1 MRFTAVELIER
12 KRDGLALTAP
22 QIRWLISAFTSGE
35 VTDYQMAA
43 MAMAVYLRGL
53 DPEELAT
60 WTDAMLHSG
69 ETLDLSGLDGPKV
82 DKHST
87 GGVGDKVT
95 IPLLPMVRAC
105 GVLAPTLTGRG
116 LGHTGGTR
124 DKLEAIPGLT
134 TSLGAERFME
144 VLGAHGM
151 VYGGQ
156 SENLAPADRK
166 LYALRDA
173 TGTVPSL
180 PLIASSIM
188 SKKLAEDLDGLVLDV
203 KTGAGAFMTDPDAAR
218 ELAVTMVALGKAHGV
233 RTTAF
238 LTAMESPLGAEVGN
252 ASEIAESIRILR
264 GEGPE
269 DLREITLALG
279 AEMLILAGRAAG
291 QTEAR
296 TLLERAVGAGEALEV
311 FTRVVEAQGGD
322 PAVVDDL
329 SLLPTAPRRAE
340 LAAPASGWVSA
351 CHARTV
357 GVAAA
362 RLGAGRERKEDPIDP
377 GVGIT
382 LLAKPGDRVERG
394 GPLAAITYR
403 EEGRWQSARD
413 MLAGAWTISE
423 QPTTPAPLVM
433 ERIRSSDMEDPVS

>member
-1 MRFTAVELIER
+1 MKFTAVELIER
-12 KRDGLALTAP
+12 KRDGLALSP
-22 QIRWLISAFTSGE
+22 DRIKWLIAAFTSGE

-53 DPEELAT
+53 DSRELST

-69 ETLDLSGLDGPKV
+69 ETLDLSELRGPKV

-124 DKLEAIPGLT
+124 DKLEAIPGLS
-134 TSLGAERFME
+134 TSLSSDRFME
-144 VLGAHGM
+144 VLRTHGM

-156 SENLAPADRK
+156 SKNLAPADAK

-203 KTGAGAFMTDPDAAR
+203 KTGAGAFMPDPAQAR
-218 ELAVTMVALGKAHGV
+218 RLATTMVGLGKARGV
-233 RTTAF
+233 ATTAF
-238 LTAMESPLGAEVGN
+238 ITSMESPLGREVGN
-252 ASEIAESIRILR
+252 ACEITESIQTLR

-269 DLREITLALG
+269 DLWEVTLALG
-279 AEMLILAGRAAG
+279 SEMLLLAGGVSDEAA
-291 QTEAR
+291 AR
-296 TLLERAVGAGEALEV
+296 RMLTRAVESGEALEI
-311 FTRVVEAQGGD
+311 FRRVVEAQGGD
-322 PAVVDDL
+322 SAVVEDP
-329 SLLPTAPRRAE
+329 SLLPAATRRAE
-340 LAAPASGWVSA
+340 VRAPTSGWVSA
-351 CHARTV
+351 CQALTV
-357 GVAAA
+357 GVAAT
-362 RLGAGRERKEDPIDP
+362 RLGAGRERKEDSIHP
-377 GVGIT
+377 GVGIRI
-382 LLAKPGDRVERG
+382 LAKPGDWVEKG
-394 GPLAAITYR
+394 QTLAEVAYEEEDRWGAVR
-403 EEGRWQSARD
+403 EL
-413 MLAGAWTISE
+413 LAEAWSIGE
-423 QPTTPAPLVM
+423 RPPDAAPLIG
-433 ERIRSSDMEDPVS
+433 ERIRSSEMD

>member
-1 MRFTAVELIER
+1 MKFTAVNLIER
-12 KRDGLALTAP
+12 KRDGLSLSP
-22 QIRWLISAFTSGE
+22 DQVRWLISAFTSGE

-53 DPEELAT
+53 DPEELAA
-60 WTDAMLHSG
+60 WTAAMLHSG
-69 ETLDLSGLDGPKV
+69 DTLDLSELEGAKV

-105 GVLAPTLTGRG
+105 GVPTPTLTGRG

-134 TSLGAERFME
+134 TSLGADRFMQI
-144 VLGAHGM
+144 LRRHGM

-203 KTGAGAFMTDPDAAR
+203 KTGNGAFMTDPAMAR
-218 ELAVTMVALGKAHGV
+218 ELAITMVALGKAHGV

-238 LTAMESPLGAEVGN
+238 LTSMESPLGNEVGN
-252 ASEIAESIRILR
+252 ASEVAESIRILR

-269 DLREITLALG
+269 DLWEITLTLG
-279 AEMLILAGRAAG
+279 AEMLLLAGVAPDD
-291 QTEAR
+291 TEAR
-296 TLLERAVGAGEALEV
+296 QRLAASVQSGEALEI
-311 FTRVVEAQGGD
+311 FARVVESQGGD
-322 PAVVDDL
+322 PEVVNNP
-329 SLLPTAPRRAE
+329 SLLPTAPRQAE
-340 LAAPASGWVSA
+340 LTAPASGWVAS
-351 CHARTV
+351 CHARAV
-357 GVAAA
+357 GVAAGG
-362 RLGAGRERKEDPIDP
+362 LGAGRERKEDSIDP

-382 LLAKPGDRVERG
+382 LVAKPGDRVERG
-394 GPLAAITYR
+394 QPLARVTYR
-403 EEGRWQSARD
+403 EESRWQSVRNR
-413 MLAGAWTISE
+413 LAAAWTISPH
-423 QPTTPAPLVM
+423 QPSPVPLVG
-433 ERIRSSDMEDPVS
+433 ERIRSAEMD

>member
-12 KRDGLALTAP
+12 KRDGFSLTP
-22 QIRWLISAFTSGE
+22 DQIRWLIAAYTSGE

-53 DPEELAT
+53 DSRELAT
-60 WTDAMLHSG
+60 WTEAMLRSG
-69 ETLDLSGLDGPKV
+69 DTLDLSALGGAKV

-95 IPLLPMVRAC
+95 IPLLPMARAC

-134 TSLGAERFME
+134 TSLDADRFME
-144 VLGAHGM
+144 VLSRHGM

-173 TGTVPSL
+173 TATVPSL

-203 KTGAGAFMTDPDAAR
+203 KTGNGAFMTDPAMAR
-218 ELAVTMVALGKAHGV
+218 ELAVTMVALGKSHGV
-233 RTTAF
+233 KTTAI
-238 LTAMESPLGAEVGN
+238 LTSMESPLGNEVGN
-252 ASEIAESIRILR
+252 ASEIAESIAILR

-269 DLREITLALG
+269 DLREVTLTLG
-279 AEMLILAGRAAG
+279 AEMLQLAGEAPDEIQARRRLVASVRSG
-291 QTEAR
+291 Q
-296 TLLERAVGAGEALEV
+296 ALEV
-311 FTRVVEAQGGD
+311 FARVVEAQGGD
-322 PAVVDDL
+322 PAVLDDP
-329 SLLPTAPRRAE
+329 SLLPTAPLQDE
-340 LAAPASGWVSA
+340 LTAPSSGWVAA
-351 CHARTV
+351 CRARTV

-362 RLGAGRERKEDPIDP
+362 RLGAGRERKEDSIDP

-382 LLAKPGDRVERG
+382 ILAKPGDRVVRG
-394 GPLAAITYR
+394 QPLARVTYR
-403 EEGRWQSARD
+403 EERRWRSARGR
-413 MLAGAWTISE
+413 LAEAWTISKAP
-423 QPTTPAPLVM
+423 PTPISLVG
-433 ERIRSSDMEDPVS
+433 ERIRSTEMD

>member
-1 MRFTAVELIER
+1 MRFSAVELIER
-12 KRDGLALTAP
+12 KRDGGSLSAAE
-22 QIRWLISAFTSGE
+22 IRWLISAFTAGD

-53 DPEELAT
+53 GSEELST
-60 WTDAMLHSG
+60 WTEAMLHSG

-95 IPLLPMVRAC
+95 IPLLPMVRVC
-105 GVLAPTLTGRG
+105 GVIAPTLSGRG

-124 DKLEAIPGLT
+124 DKLEAIPGLS
-134 TSLGAERFME
+134 TSLDSDRFME

-203 KTGAGAFMTDPDAAR
+203 KTGAGAFMSDPAQAR
-218 ELAVTMVALGKAHGV
+218 ALATVMVDLGQAYGV

-238 LTAMESPLGAEVGN
+238 LTSMEVPLGREVGN
-252 ASEIAESIRILR
+252 ASEVGESILALR
-264 GEGPE
+264 GEGPG
-269 DLREITLALG
+269 DLWEVILTLG
-279 AEMLILAGRAAG
+279 AEMLLLAGTARDETQAREMLC
-291 QTEAR
+291 EA
-296 TLLERAVGAGEALEV
+296 VSSGEALEV
-311 FTRVVEAQGGD
+311 FGRVVEAQGGD
-322 PAVVDDL
+322 RRVIEDP
-329 SLLPTAPRRAE
+329 SILPLAPHRAEVTAP
-340 LAAPASGWVSA
+340 AAGWVTA

-362 RLGAGRERKEDPIDP
+362 RLGAGRERAEDLIDP
-377 GVGIT
+377 GVGVT
-382 LLAKPGDRVERG
+382 VLAKPGDRVEAG
-394 GPLAAITYR
+394 QPLAQIAYR
-403 EEGRWQSARD
+403 EESRWRSVRD
-413 MLAGAWTISE
+413 LLAGAWSIGEEPSE
-423 QPTTPAPLVM
+423 PVPLVG
-433 ERIRSSDMEDPVS
+433 ERIRSNG

>member
-1 MRFTAVELIER
+1 MKFTAVELIER
-12 KRDGLALTAP
+12 KRDGHALTAE
-22 QIRWLISAFTSGE
+22 QIRWLISAFTCGE

-43 MAMAVYLRGL
+43 MAMAVYLQGL
-53 DPEELAT
+53 APQELAT

-69 ETLDLSGLDGPKV
+69 ETLDLSGLGGPKV

-124 DKLEAIPGLT
+124 DKLETIPGLT
-134 TSLGAERFME
+134 TSLGAERFMDI
-144 VLGAHGM
+144 LRTHGM

-203 KTGAGAFMTDPDAAR
+203 KTGAGAFMTDPALAR

-233 RTTAF
+233 GTTAF
-238 LTAMESPLGAEVGN
+238 LTSMESPLGKEVGN
-252 ASEIAESIRILR
+252 ANEIAESIAILR
-264 GEGPE
+264 GEGPD
-269 DLREITLALG
+269 DLWKITLTLG
-279 AEMLILAGRAAG
+279 AEMLLLAKKASDEA
-291 QTEAR
+291 EAR
-296 TLLERAVGAGEALEV
+296 RMLTAAVRSGEALEV
-311 FTRVVEAQGGD
+311 FARVVEAQGGN
-322 PAVVDDL
+322 PRVVDNP
-329 SLLPTAPRRAE
+329 SLLPSAPRQDQVTAPD
-340 LAAPASGWVSA
+340 SGWVES

-362 RLGAGRERKEDPIDP
+362 RLGAGRERKEDTIDP

-382 LLAKPGDRVERG
+382 VLAKPGDRVEKGR
-394 GPLAAITYR
+394 PLAEITYR
-403 EEGRWQSARD
+403 EESRWQSVRSQ
-413 MLAGAWTISE
+413 LAGAWSISE
-423 QPTTPAPLVM
+423 RPPPPPALIK
-433 ERIRSSDMEDPVS
+433 ERIRSTEMG

>member
-1 MRFTAVELIER
+1 MNYTAVELIER
-12 KRDGLALTAP
+12 KRDGLELSSD

-53 DPEELAT
+53 DHQELAT

-69 ETLDLSGLDGPKV
+69 ETLDLSGLEGPKV

-87 GGVGDKVT
+87 GGGGDKVT

-124 DKLEAIPGLT
+124 DKLEAIPGLS
-134 TSLGAERFME
+134 TSLSSEQFME
-144 VLGAHGM
+144 VLRSHGM

-156 SENLAPADRK
+156 SENLAPADAK

-203 KTGAGAFMTDPDAAR
+203 KTGAGAFMPDPARAR
-218 ELAVTMVALGKAHGV
+218 ELAATMVGLGKAHGV

-238 LTAMESPLGAEVGN
+238 LTTMESPLGRQVGN
-252 ASEIAESIRILR
+252 ASEIKESIAVLR
-264 GEGPE
+264 GEGPG
-269 DLREITLALG
+269 DLWEVVLALG
-279 AEMLILAGRAAG
+279 AEMLLLADRAPDEPRARSML
-291 QTEAR
+291 TEAVR
-296 TLLERAVGAGEALEV
+296 SGEALAV
-311 FTRVVEAQGGD
+311 FEKVVEAQGGD
-322 PAVVDDL
+322 PRVVENP
-329 SLLPTAPRRAE
+329 SILPLAPRRAE
-340 LAAPASGWVSA
+340 VVAPAPGWVTG
-351 CHARTV
+351 CHALTV
-357 GVAAA
+357 GVAAT
-362 RLGAGRERKEDPIDP
+362 RLGAGRERKEDSIDP
-377 GVGIT
+377 GVGVTI
-382 LLAKPGDRVERG
+382 LAKPGDRVERG
-394 GPLAAITYR
+394 QALAEVAYR
-403 EEGRWQSARD
+403 EQSRWQSVRGL
-413 MLAGAWTISE
+413 LAGAWSIGDE
-423 QPTTPAPLVM
+423 PPEPVPLM
-433 ERIRSSDMEDPVS
+433 GERIRSSEMD

>member
-1 MRFTAVELIER
+1 MTFSAVALIER
-12 KRDGLALTAP
+12 KRDGLKLSAEM
-22 QIRWLISAFTSGE
+22 IRWLISAFTTGE

-53 DPEELAT
+53 DSEELAT
-60 WTDAMLHSG
+60 WTEAMLYSG
-69 ETLDLSGLDGPKV
+69 DTLDLSELDGPKV

-134 TSLGAERFME
+134 TSLDSDRFME
-144 VLGAHGM
+144 VLRSHGM

-203 KTGAGAFMTDPDAAR
+203 KTGAGAFMSESAGAR
-218 ELAVTMVALGKAHGV
+218 SLAKVMVGLGKAHGV
-233 RTTAF
+233 RTSAL
-238 LTAMESPLGAEVGN
+238 LTSMDSPLGREVGN
-252 ASEIAESIRILR
+252 ASEVRESIMTLR

-269 DLREITLALG
+269 DLQEITVALG
-279 AEMLILAGRAAG
+279 TEMLLLAGTA
-291 QTEAR
+291 TEAAEAR
-296 TLLERAVGAGEALEV
+296 RMLEGAVSSGAALEV
-311 FTRVVEAQGGD
+311 FARVVEAQGGD
-322 PAVVDDL
+322 PKVVEDP
-329 SLLPTAPRRAE
+329 SLLPSAPHRAE
-340 LAAPASGWVSA
+340 VLAPAPGWVTA
-351 CHARTV
+351 CNALTV
-357 GVAAA
+357 GVSAA
-362 RLGAGRERKEDPIDP
+362 RLGAGRERKEDSIDP
-377 GVGIT
+377 GVGVT
-382 LLAKPGDRVERG
+382 VVAKPGDRVETG
-394 GPLAAITYR
+394 QVLAEILYR
-403 EEGRWQSARD
+403 DGARWESVRAS
-413 MLAGAWTISE
+413 LADAWTIAE
-423 QPTTPAPLVM
+423 EPPEPAPLVL
-433 ERIRSSDMEDPVS
+433 ETIR

>member
-1 MRFTAVELIER
+1 MKYTAVELIEL
-12 KRDGLALTAP
+12 KRDGLPLSSE

-53 DPEELAT
+53 DPAELAT
-60 WTDAMLHSG
+60 WTEAMLHSG
-69 ETLDLSGLDGPKV
+69 ETLDLSGLDGRKV

-124 DKLEAIPGLT
+124 DKLEAIPGLS
-134 TSLGAERFME
+134 TSLSSDQFME
-144 VLGAHGM
+144 VLRTHGM

-156 SENLAPADRK
+156 SENLAPADAK

-203 KTGAGAFMTDPDAAR
+203 KTGAGAFMPDPAR
-218 ELAVTMVALGKAHGV
+218 ARALATTMVGLGKAHGV
-233 RTTAF
+233 STTAF
-238 LTAMESPLGAEVGN
+238 LTSMGSPLGREIGN
-252 ASEIAESIRILR
+252 ASEIAESIQTLR

-269 DLREITLALG
+269 DLWELTLALG
-279 AEMLILAGRAAG
+279 SEMLLLAGRAAD
-291 QTEAR
+291 EAAAEQML
-296 TLLERAVGAGEALEV
+296 TTAVKSGAALEV
-311 FTRVVEAQGGD
+311 FRRVVEAQGGD
-322 PAVVDDL
+322 PAVVDDP
-329 SLLPTAPRRAE
+329 SMLPKAGKRAE
-340 LAAPASGWVSA
+340 VVASASGWVDS
-351 CHARTV
+351 CHALTV
-357 GVAAA
+357 GVAAT
-362 RLGAGRERKEDPIDP
+362 RLGAGRERKEDSIDP

-382 LLAKPGDRVERG
+382 MLAKPGDRVDKG
-394 GPLAAITYR
+394 QPLAEVAYR
-403 EEGRWQSARD
+403 EEARWQSVRA
-413 MLAGAWTISE
+413 MLAGAWSVSE
-423 QPTTPAPLVM
+423 DQPEPPALVG
-433 ERIRSSDMEDPVS
+433 ERIRSSEMD

>member
-1 MRFTAVELIER
+1 MKFTAVELIER
-12 KRDGLALTAP
+12 KRDGHALTAE
-22 QIRWLISAFTSGE
+22 QIRWLISAFTCGE

-43 MAMAVYLRGL
+43 MAMAVYLQGL
-53 DPEELAT
+53 APQELAT

-69 ETLDLSGLDGPKV
+69 ETLDLSGLGGPKV

-124 DKLEAIPGLT
+124 DKLETIPGLT
-134 TSLGAERFME
+134 TSLGAQRFMDI
-144 VLGAHGM
+144 LRTHGM

-203 KTGAGAFMTDPDAAR
+203 KTGAGAFMTDPALAR

-233 RTTAF
+233 GTTAF
-238 LTAMESPLGAEVGN
+238 LTSMESPLGKEVGN
-252 ASEIAESIRILR
+252 ANEIAESIAILR
-264 GEGPE
+264 GEGPD
-269 DLREITLALG
+269 DLWEITLTLG
-279 AEMLILAGRAAG
+279 AEMLLLAQKASDEAGARRMLTAAV
-291 QTEAR
+291 R
-296 TLLERAVGAGEALEV
+296 SGEALEV
-311 FTRVVEAQGGD
+311 FARVVEAQGGN
-322 PAVVDDL
+322 PRVVDNP
-329 SLLPTAPRRAE
+329 SLLPSAPRRAQVIS
-340 LAAPASGWVSA
+340 PDSGWVES
-351 CHARTV
+351 CHALTV

-362 RLGAGRERKEDPIDP
+362 RLGAGRERKEDAIDP

-382 LLAKPGDRVERG
+382 VLAKPGDRVEKGR
-394 GPLAAITYR
+394 PLAEITYR
-403 EEGRWQSARD
+403 EESRWQSVRSQ
-413 MLAGAWTISE
+413 LAGAWSISE
-423 QPTTPAPLVM
+423 QPPPPPALIK
-433 ERIRSSDMEDPVS
+433 ERIRSTEMG

>member
-1 MRFTAVELIER
+1 MKYTAVELIER
-12 KRDGLALTAP
+12 KRDGLGLTSE

-43 MAMAVYLRGL
+43 MAMAVYLQGL
-53 DPEELAT
+53 DRRELAT

-69 ETLDLSGLDGPKV
+69 DTLDLSGLEGPKV

-124 DKLEAIPGLT
+124 DKLETIPGLS
-134 TSLGAERFME
+134 TSLDSDRFME
-144 VLGAHGM
+144 VLASHGM

-156 SENLAPADRK
+156 SENLAPADAK

-203 KTGAGAFMTDPDAAR
+203 KTGAGAFMPDPARAR
-218 ELAVTMVALGKAHGV
+218 ELAATMVGLGKAHGV

-238 LTAMESPLGAEVGN
+238 LTTMETPLGRQVGN
-252 ASEIAESIRILR
+252 ACEIIESIQVLR

-269 DLREITLALG
+269 DLWEIVLALG
-279 AEMLILAGRAAG
+279 AEMLLLADRAPNEPAARMML
-291 QTEAR
+291 TEA
-296 TLLERAVGAGEALEV
+296 VSSGEALEV
-311 FTRVVEAQGGD
+311 FRGVVKAQGGD
-322 PAVVDDL
+322 ARVVDDL
-329 SLLPTAPRRAE
+329 SILPTAPRRAE
-340 LAAPASGWVSA
+340 VVAPAPGWVTG
-351 CHARTV
+351 CHALTV
-357 GVAAA
+357 GIAAT
-362 RLGAGRERKEDPIDP
+362 RLGAGRERKEDSIDP
-377 GVGIT
+377 GVGVT
-382 LLAKPGDRVERG
+382 VLAKPGDRVERG
-394 GPLAAITYR
+394 QALAEVAYR
-403 EEGRWQSARD
+403 EEGRWQSVRGL
-413 MLAGAWTISE
+413 LAAAWSIGE
-423 QPTTPAPLVM
+423 EPPEPVPLIG
-433 ERIRSSDMEDPVS
+433 ERIRSSEMD

>member
-1 MRFTAVELIER
+1 MFSAVELIER
-12 KRDGLALTAP
+12 KRDGLKLSPA

-43 MAMAVYLRGL
+43 MAMAVFLRGL

-60 WTDAMLHSG
+60 WTESMLHSG
-69 ETLDLSGLDGPKV
+69 DTLDLSGLEGPKV

-124 DKLEAIPGLT
+124 DKLEAIPGMNTAL
-134 TSLGAERFME
+134 SSDRFME
-144 VLGAHGM
+144 VLSSHGM

-203 KTGAGAFMTDPDAAR
+203 KTGAGAFMSDPELAR
-218 ELAVTMVALGKAHGV
+218 ALAVTMVGIGKAHGV
-233 RTTAF
+233 RTSAL
-238 LTAMESPLGAEVGN
+238 LTSMESPLGREVGN
-252 ASEIAESIRILR
+252 ASEILESLAILR
-264 GEGPE
+264 GDGPR
-269 DLREITLALG
+269 DLWEVTLALG
-279 AEMLILAGRAAG
+279 SEMLVLADKADDRAGARRMLTGAVESG
-291 QTEAR
+291 Q
-296 TLLERAVGAGEALEV
+296 ALEL
-311 FTRVVEAQGGD
+311 FGQVVEAQGGD
-322 PAVVDDL
+322 RRAIEDP
-329 SLLPTAPRRAE
+329 SLLPLAPRRAE
-340 LAAPASGWVSA
+340 VAATASGWISD

-357 GVAAA
+357 GIAAT
-362 RLGAGRERKEDPIDP
+362 RLGAGRERKEDSIDP

-382 LLAKPGDRVERG
+382 LLAKRGDRVEQG
-394 GPLAAITYR
+394 QPLARVAYR
-403 EEGRWQSARD
+403 EESRWQSVRP
-413 MLAGAWTISE
+413 MLSAAWSIAE
-423 QPTTPAPLVM
+423 QPPTPVPLIG
-433 ERIRSSDMEDPVS
+433 ETIRSSDMD

>member
-1 MRFTAVELIER
+1 MRFSAVELIER
-12 KRDGLALTAP
+12 KRDGGSLSAEE
-22 QIRWLISAFTSGE
+22 IRWLISAFTAGE

-53 DPEELAT
+53 GSEELST
-60 WTDAMLHSG
+60 WTEAMLHSG

-95 IPLLPMVRAC
+95 IPLLPMVRVC
-105 GVLAPTLTGRG
+105 GVIAPTLSGRG

-124 DKLEAIPGLT
+124 DKLEAIPGLS
-134 TSLGAERFME
+134 TSLDSDRFME

-203 KTGAGAFMTDPDAAR
+203 KTGAGAFMSDPAQAR
-218 ELAVTMVALGKAHGV
+218 ALATVMVGLGQAHGV

-238 LTAMESPLGAEVGN
+238 LTSMEVPLGREVGN
-252 ASEIAESIRILR
+252 ASEVGESILTLR
-264 GEGPE
+264 GEGPG
-269 DLREITLALG
+269 DLWEVTLTLG
-279 AEMLILAGRAAG
+279 AEMLLLAGTARDETQAREMLC
-291 QTEAR
+291 EA
-296 TLLERAVGAGEALEV
+296 VSSGEALEV
-311 FTRVVEAQGGD
+311 FGRVVEAQGGD
-322 PAVVDDL
+322 RRVIEDP
-329 SLLPTAPRRAE
+329 SILPLAPHRAEVTAPAT
-340 LAAPASGWVSA
+340 GWVTT

-362 RLGAGRERKEDPIDP
+362 RLGAGRERAEDQIDP
-377 GVGIT
+377 GVGVT
-382 LLAKPGDRVERG
+382 VLAKPGDRVEAG
-394 GPLAAITYR
+394 QPLAQIAYR
-403 EEGRWQSARD
+403 EESRWRSVKD
-413 MLAGAWTISE
+413 LLTGAWSIGEEPSE
-423 QPTTPAPLVM
+423 PVPLVG
-433 ERIRSSDMEDPVS
+433 ERIRSNG

>member
-12 KRDGLALTAP
+12 KRDGLALSTE
-22 QIRWLISAFTSGE
+22 QIEWLISAFTSGE

-53 DPEELAT
+53 DAGELST
-60 WTDAMLHSG
+60 WTDTMLHSG
-69 ETLDLSGLDGPKV
+69 ETLDLSGLSGPKV

-134 TSLGAERFME
+134 TGLSSDRFME
-144 VLGAHGM
+144 VLRTHGM
-151 VYGGQ
+151 AYGGQ
-156 SENLAPADRK
+156 SENLAPADAK

-203 KTGAGAFMTDPDAAR
+203 KTGAGAFMPDPAQAR
-218 ELAVTMVALGKAHGV
+218 ELAATMVGLGEAHGV

-238 LTAMESPLGAEVGN
+238 LTSMESPLGREVGN
-252 ASEIAESIRILR
+252 ASEIRESILTLR
-264 GEGPE
+264 GEGPG
-269 DLREITLALG
+269 DLWEIVLALG
-279 AEMLILAGRAAG
+279 AEMLLLAEVTRD
-291 QTEAR
+291 EAR
-296 TLLERAVGAGEALEV
+296 AREMLGGTVASGEALEI
-311 FTRVVEAQGGD
+311 FGRVVEAQGGD
-322 PAVVDDL
+322 RSVIEDP
-329 SLLPTAPRRAE
+329 SLLPVAPLGAE
-340 LAAPASGWVSA
+340 VKASSSGWVTA

-362 RLGAGRERKEDPIDP
+362 RLGAGRERKEDSIDP
-377 GVGIT
+377 GVGVTI
-382 LLAKPGDRVERG
+382 LAKPGDRVEAG
-394 GPLAAITYR
+394 QPLAEIAYR
-403 EEGRWQSARD
+403 EEGRWQSVKD
-413 MLAGAWTISE
+413 LLEGAWTIADE
-423 QPTTPAPLVM
+423 APPATPLIGD
-433 ERIRSSDMEDPVS
+433 RIRSGPTE

>member
-1 MRFTAVELIER
+1 MRFSAVELIER
-12 KRDGLALTAP
+12 KRDGGSLSAEE
-22 QIRWLISAFTSGE
+22 IRWLISAFTAGD

-53 DPEELAT
+53 GSDELST
-60 WTDAMLHSG
+60 WTEAMLHSG

-95 IPLLPMVRAC
+95 IPLLPMVRVC
-105 GVLAPTLTGRG
+105 GVIAPTLSGRG

-124 DKLEAIPGLT
+124 DKLEAIPGLN
-134 TSLGAERFME
+134 TSLDSDRFME
-144 VLGAHGM
+144 VLRAHGM

-203 KTGAGAFMTDPDAAR
+203 KTGAGAFMSDPAQAR
-218 ELAVTMVALGKAHGV
+218 ALATVMVGLGQAHGV

-238 LTAMESPLGAEVGN
+238 LTSMEVPLGREVGN
-252 ASEIAESIRILR
+252 ASEIRESILVLR
-264 GEGPE
+264 GEGPG
-269 DLREITLALG
+269 DLWEVTLALG
-279 AEMLILAGRAAG
+279 AEMLLLAETARDETGAREMLC
-291 QTEAR
+291 EAV
-296 TLLERAVGAGEALEV
+296 ASGEALEV
-311 FTRVVEAQGGD
+311 FGRVVEAQGGD
-322 PAVVDDL
+322 RRVIEDP
-329 SLLPTAPRRAE
+329 SILPLAPHRAE
-340 LAAPASGWVSA
+340 VTASATGWVTA

-362 RLGAGRERKEDPIDP
+362 RLGAGRERAEDLIDP
-377 GVGIT
+377 GVGVT
-382 LLAKPGDRVERG
+382 VLAKPGDRVEAG
-394 GPLAAITYR
+394 QPLAEIAYR
-403 EEGRWQSARD
+403 EESRWRSVRD
-413 MLAGAWTISE
+413 LLSGAWSISE
-423 QPTTPAPLVM
+423 APPAAIPLIQ
-433 ERIRSSDMEDPVS
+433 ERIRSKDTE